1 MQRRIWL
8 VAAFI
13 LLILIGVYFF
23 PLSVRNL
30 GLFLRGQTPKGNYP
44 GAALASPA
52 WFLLLPFSIL
62 TIWKRK
68 AGGLLSA
75 VAGAAGTIGTL
86 TMPCA
91 WERINRSG
99 LLSGVVLSA
108 IAGLLGFWLSRKPRL
123 DVISEEIIR

>member
-8 VAAFI
+8 VLAFI
-13 LLILIGVYFF
+13 ILILIGLHFF
-23 PLSVRNL
+23 PMGIRNL
-30 GLFLRGQTPKGNYP
+30 GWFLRGKTPKGNYP
-44 GAALASPA
+44 GAAFANPA

-68 AGGLLSA
+68 LGGRLSG
-75 VAGAAGTIGTL
+75 VAGAAGTFGTL

-99 LLSGVVLSA
+99 LLGGIILSA

-123 DVISEEIIR
+123 DVSSEEIIR